1 MNKKSKMAPII
12 LVLFLII
19 VLVGATIAFVS
30 LNKSNKNDSSD
41 VTALSETSKQES
53 SASESSVESYPT
65 PSLEESSEPSESAAS
80 ETNELSDSTADE
92 KIATFGK
99 MGEAYTLHGHFYNQ
113 GEDISSDEI
122 TDGFFEGNMN
132 VTVNEANVLDYSN
145 EYFYSNEGLNESV
158 NDIKSL
164 YNDVKILQVK
174 LTLDNIDAYQ
184 MSNVQYEFNATI
196 FKLGIYEDLIPAD
209 TSSVDYVKPSAYF
222 YYPEFAFEPHG
233 EDASYYH
240 FELNLG
246 ESKDFTFY
254 FIIDGDYVNQKDPF
268 LAISS
273 GRDTNFGVLLTDIT
287 YE

>member
-1 MNKKSKMAPII
+1 MNKKSKKTPII

-19 VLVGATIAFVS
+19 VLAGATIAFVS
-30 LNKSNKNDSSD
+30 LNKSNKDDSSV
-41 VTALSETSKQES
+41 VTASSETSEQES
-53 SASESSVESYPT
+53 SAYESSVEPSPT
-65 PSLEESSEPSESAAS
+65 PSSEESSESAAS

-99 MGEAYTLHGHFYNQ
+99 MGEAYTLRGHFYNQ
-113 GEDISSDEI
+113 GEDISSDVI
-122 TDGFFEGNMN
+122 TDSFFEGSMN
-132 VTVNEANVLDYSN
+132 VTVNEAKVLDYSD

-164 YNDVKILQVK
+164 YNDVKVLQVN
-174 LTLDNIDAYQ
+174 LTLNNIDAYQ

-196 FKLGIYEDLIPAD
+196 FKLGMYEDLIPAD

-240 FELNLG
+240 FELNPG

-254 FIIDGDYVNQKDPF
+254 FIIDGDYLNQKDPF

-287 YE
+287 YG